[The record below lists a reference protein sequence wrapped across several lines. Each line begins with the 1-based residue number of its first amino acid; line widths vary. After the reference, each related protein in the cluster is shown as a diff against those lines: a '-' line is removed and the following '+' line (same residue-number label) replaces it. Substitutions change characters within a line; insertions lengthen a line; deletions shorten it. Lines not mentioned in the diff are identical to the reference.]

1 MSTIFKKQIYAA
13 LTGAIVVNVGLAEA
27 IKLNTP
33 KLRED
38 LLSLGNRLIEQPKP
52 VVFGGPNFVDPY
64 SGVAVLPA
72 DENDSAPNPVAVEG
86 QESESEI
93 IVKLAGEIPA
103 TGTILFGDKRILLAG
118 KKKYKTGDVIMVK
131 YKESDYDLTITDIT
145 ATTFT
150 VKHNHITHSRAV
162 K

>member
-1 MSTIFKKQIYAA
+1 MSPIFKKQIVAVLA
-13 LTGAIVVNVGLAEA
+13 GAITANAGLSEA
-27 IKLNTP
+27 IKINAP

-38 LLSLGNRLIEQPKP
+38 VLTSGKRLVEQPKP
-52 VVFGGPNFVDPY
+52 VEFGGPNFVDPF
-64 SGVAVLPA
+64 SGVAATPTDA
-72 DENDSAPNPVAVEG
+72 NDVSPNPVSVEG

-118 KKKYKTGDVIMVK
+118 KKKYKTGDVIIVK
-131 YKESDYDLTITDIT
+131 YKELEYDLAITDIT

-150 VKHNHITHSRAV
+150 VKHNQVTHSRAV